1 MMFLPI
7 GQPVLR
13 ANSTP
18 STYLTFRIYQRSTES
33 TSCPTT
39 CRWTCHSPLGTSF
52 LPRVSST
59 TCSSA
64 TPSKAIRPSQP
75 PPNRPSDLRWSTY
88 FTPTPASL
96 GGGRGRLSTA
106 SVQPETRRLC
116 SPVFITV

>member
-13 ANSTP
+13 TNSRP
-18 STYLTFRIYQRSTES
+18 STYLTFRICQRSTEYS
-33 TSCPTT
+33 SCPATF
-39 CRWTCHSPLGTSF
+39 RWTCHSPPEKSF

-59 TCSSA
+59 TCSSG
-64 TPSKAIRPSQP
+64 TPSKGIRPSQP

-96 GGGRGRLSTA
+96 GGGCGRLSFVSA
-106 SVQPETRRLC
+106 QLETKRL
-116 SPVFITV
+116 